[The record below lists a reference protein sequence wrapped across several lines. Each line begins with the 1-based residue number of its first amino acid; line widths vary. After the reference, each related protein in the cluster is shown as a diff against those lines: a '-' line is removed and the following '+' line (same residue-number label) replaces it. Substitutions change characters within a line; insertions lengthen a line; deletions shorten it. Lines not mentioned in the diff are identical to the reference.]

1 MTVIRPVSWVRA
13 VMPVPSE
20 REAVQL
26 PLFHTESS
34 SASSAVKTRPNRLC
48 SMASPERLT
57 ESPVTETVYSAS
69 LRSLRFLPAFPPQIP
84 TAPPMSGCTAR
95 KFPFPPCSPDRIA
108 VPALSQAE
116 PVQTAPARIRNLSP
130 REHRTTKQPATSSTT
145 ISSYP
150 VSPFR
155 APPVLGKSVLFI
167 WNREQRHSI
176 ERGKT
181 KRETRWGFP
190 FMF

>member
-1 MTVIRPVSWVRA
+1 
-13 VMPVPSE
+13 
-20 REAVQL
+20 
-26 PLFHTESS
+26 
-34 SASSAVKTRPNRLC
+34 
-48 SMASPERLT
+48 
-57 ESPVTETVYSAS
+57 
-69 LRSLRFLPAFPPQIP
+69 
-84 TAPPMSGCTAR
+84 MSGCTAR

-116 PVQTAPARIRNLSP
+116 SVQMAPARIRNLSP
-130 REHRTTKQPATSSTT
+130 REHRTTKQLATSSTT

-167 WNREQRHSI
+167 WNGMERHSR
-176 ERGKT
+176 ETGKT

-190 FMF
+190 FMFRRNVLCINGIHPEAGRKWPSGTGWRGRNSGFHCTGLPADYKCFPESAAELLQKQM